1 MRIAEYEE
9 RIFSLESENDNMQ
22 LQVDELR
29 NINESAKNELHDAIR
44 SLQDAKKLEDDYK
57 LLKMNYNK
65 VSNLG

>member
-9 RIFSLESENDNMQ
+9 RIFSLESENENMQ

-57 LLKMNYNK
+57 LLRVNYNK
-65 VSNLG
+65 VIVFS